1 MANQAV
7 DPAAKFEADLW
18 ELGALAGTGLARN
31 DDNLMIANRGMDLL
45 DPLGNRQFMRIG
57 NRDNV
62 GRPGRLEHTS
72 APCSRSG
79 ATLVHLTSIDEIRP
93 PSVDVFIFAPGMFVR
108 LATPTV
114 AYVKAVADDL
124 GGDDPLA
131 RAATIAEATV
141 SRALRNLPH
150 VRPEVRQRVRD
161 VATMLSYVADPNASR
176 LASGRTKTVG
186 LIAPQLNTWYV
197 NLVSAGIEDVLQPAD
212 HDLLISALSTPDR
225 RRDLLAGSTN
235 LNQRVDG
242 VVVVDAFLG
251 TSWKRGRGERPMVII
266 GEKIEGEHT
275 LGIDDE
281 HGAYIAALHLIGL
294 GHTRIAVVGSANSR
308 TRFSPVT
315 KLRLRGFRRAMEERD
330 IWSATELA
338 GDYTIQSG
346 VAAGR
351 ALFAIDAAVR
361 PTAVF
366 CLSDEMAFG
375 LLQAAREAGV
385 DVPGQLAVVG
395 FDDHSTAEAFGL
407 TTVRQPVRDMGRRA
421 AERMLAVIEHG
432 PANASHETFDVELMV
447 RSSSTR

>member
-1 MANQAV
+1 M
-7 DPAAKFEADLW
+7 
-18 ELGALAGTGLARN
+18 
-31 DDNLMIANRGMDLL
+31 
-45 DPLGNRQFMRIG
+45 
-57 NRDNV
+57 
-62 GRPGRLEHTS
+62 
-72 APCSRSG
+72 
-79 ATLVHLTSIDEIRP
+79 
-93 PSVDVFIFAPGMFVR
+93 
-108 LATPTV
+108 
-114 AYVKAVADDL
+114 KAVSGQLSGDDL
-124 GGDDPLA
+124 PS
-131 RAATIAEATV
+131 RAATIADVARGAGVSEATV

-161 VATMLSYVADPNASR
+161 VATLLSYVADPNASR

-225 RRDLLAGSTN
+225 RRDLIDGTTN

-251 TSWKRGRGERPMVII
+251 TSWKRGRGERPMVVV
-266 GEKIEGEHT
+266 GEQVDGEHT

-281 HGAYIAALHLIGL
+281 FGASLAASHLIGL
-294 GHTRIAVVGSANSR
+294 GHTRLAVVGSANSR

-315 KLRLRGFRRAMEERD
+315 KLRLRGFRRTLESVD
-330 IWSATELA
+330 ITSLTELT
-338 GDYTIQSG
+338 GDYTIESG
-346 VAAGR
+346 RAAGM

-375 LLQAAREAGV
+375 VLQAAREAGV
-385 DVPGQLAVVG
+385 DVPGTLAVVG

-407 TTVRQPVRDMGRRA
+407 TTVRQPVRDLGRRA
-421 AERMLAVIEHG
+421 AERMLEVIERG
-432 PANASHETFDVELMV
+432 PGNPGHETFGVELIV
-447 RSSSTR
+447 RSSTAR